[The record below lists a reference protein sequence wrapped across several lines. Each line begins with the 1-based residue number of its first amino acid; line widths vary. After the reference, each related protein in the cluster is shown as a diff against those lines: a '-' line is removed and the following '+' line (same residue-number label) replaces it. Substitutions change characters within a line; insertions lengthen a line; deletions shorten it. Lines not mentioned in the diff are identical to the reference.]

1 MMTEEQISAF
11 LSGNKS
17 EKTAVQK
24 LRFTPLTPGGEQRI
38 KTSIK
43 HIEDV
48 PVIVTAELGGAALT
62 VREVLNL
69 SPGMLIKLDVLAG
82 ELVTMSIN
90 NQKFGRGEVMVIND
104 NYGIRI
110 TSVFKPHSFEK
121 EEEVTGEQ

>member
-11 LSGNKS
+11 LSGNKD

-24 LRFTPLTPGGEQRI
+24 LRFTPLIPGGEQRI
-38 KTSIK
+38 KTSLK

-48 PVIVTAELGGAALT
+48 PVTVTAELGGSTLT
-62 VREVLNL
+62 VREVLKL

-90 NQKFGRGEVMVIND
+90 KQKFGRGEVMVIND

-110 TSVFKPHSFEK
+110 TSVFKPHSFDK
-121 EEEVTGEQ
+121 EEAVVNDK